1 MLVIPVSRQPDW
13 RHPPFVTLLLILLN
27 CLIYFGPQSDDPQRR
42 ELAYHYYAES
52 DLPKI
57 ELPHYIDHLKQLG
70 DTRRTTLA
78 SAALGK
84 ENLLAVFQMM
94 QSDGVFMKRLRS
106 GKIILA
112 DTANY
117 DIWHQQRTEFDRLS
131 QTTML
136 ERFGFKPAEPTLSA
150 LIGHM
155 FLHANFDHL
164 LGNLAILFIVGY
176 MVEEALGSTRFLAFY
191 LLAGIGSAG
200 FDLLFNSARILPGI
214 GASGAISGVMAMFV
228 VLYGMQKTRF
238 LYWIIFYFD
247 FFRAPAIVVLPFWI
261 AKEIYQYLFNHES
274 PINYMAHLGGFLCG
288 AALIL
293 VQRKFGKNDLTAP
306 ASELPGDPLPA
317 ELARVDTLLCALRV
331 DTALQALRSLAEQYP
346 YDLRV
351 VSRYYTVARNT
362 PACEDFHQAAG
373 LVFEF
378 PDEQLVD
385 TDFVHETFIEY
396 LQLAKP
402 SVRFSVRQLIAL
414 IRRLARAA
422 YVDDA
427 ERLSRVLA
435 QRAPQ
440 EPQLPDLLLL
450 VAIACQRAG
459 NEALRD
465 ATLGRLQKRFPD
477 SEAARNAVLVVG

>member
-1 MLVIPVSRQPDW
+1 MFIIPVSRQPDW
-13 RHPPFVTLLLILLN
+13 RHPPFVTLFLILLN

-42 ELAYHYYAES
+42 ALAYRYYAES
-52 DLPKI
+52 ELPKI
-57 ELPHYIDHLKQLG
+57 ELPHYLDHLKQLG
-70 DTRRTTLA
+70 ETRRTTLA
-78 SAALGK
+78 SVALAE
-84 ENLLAVFQMM
+84 ENWLAVFQMM
-94 QSDGVFMKRLRS
+94 QNDEVFMQRLRS

-117 DIWHQQRTEFDRLS
+117 DIWRQQRTEFDRLY
-131 QTTML
+131 QATML
-136 ERFGFKPAEPTLSA
+136 DRFGFKPAEPTLSG

-155 FLHANFDHL
+155 FLHSSFDHL
-164 LGNLAILFIVGY
+164 IGNLAILFIVGY

-191 LLAGIGSAG
+191 LLAGIGAAG
-200 FDLLFNSARILPGI
+200 FDWVFNSARILPGI

-228 VLYGMQKTRF
+228 VLYGMQKIRF

-247 FFRAPAIVVLPFWI
+247 FFRAPAIAVLPFWI
-261 AKEIYQYLFNHES
+261 ANEIYQYLFDQES
-274 PINYMAHLGGFLCG
+274 GVNYIAHLGGFLCG

-293 VQRKFGKNDLTAP
+293 AQRKFGKNHLSAP

-317 ELARVDTLLCALRV
+317 ELARIDTLLGALRI

-346 YDLRV
+346 YDLSV
-351 VSRYYTVARNT
+351 VSRYYKVARNT
-362 PACEDFHQAAG
+362 PASEDFHKAAG
-373 LVFEF
+373 LVFEL
-378 PDEQLVD
+378 PDEPPAD
-385 TDFVHETFIEY
+385 TDFVHETFVEY

-402 SVRFSVRQLIAL
+402 SVRFSIHQLIAL

-440 EPQLPDLLLL
+440 APQLPDLLLL
-450 VAIACQRAG
+450 VAAACQRTG

-465 ATLGRLQKRFPD
+465 VTLSRLQKEFPS
-477 SEAARNAVLVVG
+477 SEAARNAVFVVG